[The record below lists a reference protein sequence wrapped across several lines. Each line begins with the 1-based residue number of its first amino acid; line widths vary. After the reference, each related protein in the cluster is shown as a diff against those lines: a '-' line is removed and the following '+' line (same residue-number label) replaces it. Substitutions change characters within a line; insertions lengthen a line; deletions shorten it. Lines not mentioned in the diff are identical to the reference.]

1 VEAEAG
7 LLQPREQ
14 PFILPMG
21 ADPEP
26 NDRVT
31 FTNAHGAVAECHAS
45 GENWLCRVHLS
56 EPETG
61 MTRVLLEELIGVSSL
76 LPDLRRE
83 GGEHGEKPR
92 RGF

>member
-1 VEAEAG
+1 MGEEAG

-14 PFILPMG
+14 PFILRMG

-31 FTNAHGAVAECHAS
+31 LANAHGSIAECHAS
-45 GENWLCRVHLS
+45 RENRFGWVHLP
-56 EPETG
+56 EPKTWVA
-61 MTRVLLEELIGVSSL
+61 RVLLEELIGVSSL
-76 LPDLRRE
+76 LVDLRRE
-83 GGEHGEKPR
+83 GGERGAEPR